1 MTVSVPPDDP
11 TGAPSAGLA
20 GAPAPAMLQG
30 TASSLDEALLARLL
44 AELGAEAQAF
54 RFEVAP
60 NPCVGAAILA
70 AGQVVAR
77 GHHEL
82 WGGPHAEVV
91 ALERATQSGRPAA
104 EWDVLVV
111 TLEPCSSSDKTGPC
125 VETILASGLRRVVV
139 GALDPDPRHRGR
151 GIERLREA
159 GVEVYLMEGH
169 VPLESVAPH
178 FLHWNKPERLRR
190 PRPWTIAKWAQTR
203 TGQLTP
209 PEDVGEGRWISGPE
223 SLAEVQVLRGR
234 VDAILTGIGT
244 VTADDPRLSVRAP
257 GDVGSPPL
265 RAVLDSTLTMGS
277 ETYGG
282 RMLAPLDTVEAAAG
296 REAAGQ
302 VLVYC
307 LPGPKAERHRALS
320 EVGAEVVTIPGDDE
334 GLLSLWAALEDL
346 WERGCR
352 RVLLEAGP
360 TLIQAFHEAGLLD
373 QVRIYSGDVSSGRGP
388 SLASLVETLVTAH
401 FGRDAEVARL
411 DRESGADVVLELF
424 R

>member
-1 MTVSVPPDDP
+1 MGIVTPVQDRPSELIGSVLREL
-11 TGAPSAGLA
+11 AA
-20 GAPAPAMLQG
+20 GAY
-30 TASSLDEALLARLL
+30 RY
-44 AELGAEAQAF
+44 

-60 NPCVGAAILA
+60 NPCVGAAVLS
-70 AGQVVAR
+70 GGRVLAR
-77 GHHEL
+77 GFHEA
-82 WGGPHAEVV
+82 WGGPHAEVH
-91 ALERATQSGRPAA
+91 ALAA
-104 EWDVLVV
+104 ARDTNVPPSDWDTLVV
-111 TLEPCSSSDKTGPC
+111 TLEPCSSAGKTGPC
-125 VETILASGLRRVVV
+125 VEAILEAGIGHVVV
-139 GALDPDPRHRGR
+139 GAIDPDPRHAGT
-151 GIERLREA
+151 GIEALRAA
-159 GVEVYLMEGH
+159 GVEVEVFPCRPEARGSWA
-169 VPLESVAPH
+169 LEAIAPH
-178 FLHWNKPERLRR
+178 FLRWTSRERLRR
-190 PRPWTIAKWAQTR
+190 PRPWVVAKWAQTR

>member
-203 TGQLTP
+203 TGQLQP
-209 PEDVGEGRWISGPE
+209 PEDVGEGRWISCVE
-223 SLAEVQVLRGR
+223 SREEVLGLRSH
-234 VDAILTGIGT
+234 VDAVLTGIGT
-244 VTADDPRLSVRAP
+244 VLADDPRLTLRPPVQGPDA
-257 GDVGSPPL
+257 PL
-265 RAVLDSTLTMGS
+265 RVVLDSFLRTPPDARLFAAPEENETAGKVLILTLAGADAT
-277 ETYGG
+277 
-282 RMLAPLDTVEAAAG
+282 RWRALEAA
-296 REAAGQ
+296 
-302 VLVYC
+302 
-307 LPGPKAERHRALS
+307 
-320 EVGAEVVTIPGDDE
+320 GAEVVGLRTDDGDR
-334 GLLSLWAALEDL
+334 LSLREVLTHL
-346 WERGCR
+346 WDRGLR

-360 TLIQAFHEAGLLD
+360 TLLEQFLEREYVD
-373 QVRIYSGDVSSGRGP
+373 QLRIYTGDVNGGRGA
-388 SLASLVETLVTAH
+388 SMGTWLAQAQVE
-401 FGRDAEVARL
+401 RRL
-411 DRESGADVVLELF
+411 DRELGSDAVLEGFLE
-424 R
+424 

>member
-1 MTVSVPPDDP
+1 MTVSVPPDHP
-11 TGAPSAGLA
+11 TGAPSAGPA
-20 GAPAPAMLQG
+20 GAPSPAMLQG

-44 AELGAEAQAF
+44 AELGAEAQAY

-203 TGQLTP
+203 TGQLQP
-209 PEDVGEGRWISGPE
+209 PEDVGEGRWISCAE
-223 SLAEVQVLRGR
+223 SREEVLGLRSH
-234 VDAILTGIGT
+234 VDAVLTGVGT
-244 VTADDPRLSVRAP
+244 VLADDPRLTLRPPVQGPDA
-257 GDVGSPPL
+257 PL
-265 RAVLDSTLTMGS
+265 RVVLDSFLRTPPDARLFAAPEEGETVGKVLILTVAGADA
-277 ETYGG
+277 T
-282 RMLAPLDTVEAAAG
+282 RWRALEAA
-296 REAAGQ
+296 
-302 VLVYC
+302 
-307 LPGPKAERHRALS
+307 
-320 EVGAEVVTIPGDDE
+320 GAEVVGLRTDDGDR
-334 GLLSLWAALEDL
+334 LSLREVLTHLWDRDL
-346 WERGCR
+346 R

-360 TLIQAFHEAGLLD
+360 TLLGQFLEREYVD
-373 QVRIYSGDVSSGRGP
+373 QLRIYTGDVNGGRGT
-388 SLASLVETLVTAH
+388 SMGTWLASAQVEQ
-401 FGRDAEVARL
+401 RL
-411 DRESGADVVLELF
+411 DREVGTDAVLEGFLE
-424 R
+424 